1 MDDPIS
7 WVKWLILGIC
17 ILVSFFSSTCETA
30 IGLVNR
36 FKFQV
41 KADNGSRTAKIV
53 LKICDHYDRTIS
65 TVLITHNIAAV
76 VMSTIATIMFYF
88 FLKDQPNLDPYVPLI
103 ASIAVTFV
111 VYILGDILPKTIAKK
126 IPDTISTVFAWPL
139 YIILLILTPISILFE
154 LFAKAIDKIFKT
166 SQEEE
171 FTEEDF
177 EEAIE
182 QTTDEGVLEEEQG
195 DIIQSALEFE
205 DTNVK
210 EVLTPK
216 DRMFALDIRGLT
228 HEKLQNILLTTN
240 YSRIP
245 IFEGNF
251 DNFIGVLNIKTYV
264 RQYMENPKI
273 PVRRMLTKPYFV
285 SSKIHLDDLFNGF
298 KRHHSHL
305 AIVRNKD
312 KKVIGMVTMEDVLE
326 ELVEDISEPNIQKV
340 RKA

>member
-177 EEAIE
+177 EDAVE
-182 QTTDEGVLEEEQG
+182 QTTDQGILEEEQS

-210 EVLTPK
+210 EVFTPK
-216 DRMFALDIRGLT
+216 ERMFAVDIRGLT
-228 HEKLQNILLTTN
+228 HEKLQEILLNTN

-245 IFEGNF
+245 IYDREF
-251 DNFIGVLNIKTYV
+251 DNFIGVLHIKSYTK
-264 RQYMENPKI
+264 QFMENPKTPI
-273 PVRRMLTKPYFV
+273 RRMLQKPYFV
-285 SSKIHLDDLFNGF
+285 SSKIMIDDLFNGF
-298 KRHHSHL
+298 KKHKTHL
-305 AIVRNKD
+305 ALVRNPN

-326 ELVEDISEPNIQKV
+326 ELVKDISEPNTQKV
-340 RKA
+340 RKV

>member
-30 IGLVNR
+30 IGLANR

-65 TVLITHNIAAV
+65 TVLITHNIAAI

-88 FLKDQPNLDPYVPLI
+88 FLKEYPNLDPYVPLL

-139 YIILLILTPISILFE
+139 YFILILLTPISILFE
-154 LFAKAIDKIFKT
+154 LFAKAIDKLFKT

-177 EEAIE
+177 EDAVE
-182 QTTDEGVLEEEQG
+182 QTTDQGILEEEQG

-210 EVLTPK
+210 EVFTPK
-216 DRMFALDIRGLT
+216 EKMFALDIRDLD
-228 HEKLQNILLTTN
+228 HDKLQKILLETN

-245 IFEGNF
+245 IYDREF
-251 DNFIGVLNIKTYV
+251 DNFIGVLHVKTYTEK
-264 RQYMENPKI
+264 YLENPNMSI
-273 PVRRMLTKPYFV
+273 RRMLQKPYFV
-285 SSKIHLDDLFNGF
+285 SSRIMIDDLFNGF
-298 KRHHSHL
+298 RKHKTHL
-305 AIVRNKD
+305 AIVRTPD

-326 ELVEDISEPNIQKV
+326 EIVEGISEPNTLKA